1 MEQKASMK
9 SETKLKKQQK
19 ASAHQLGNDGFVQL
33 MKKAGIPVT
42 KENYLDLVYFGDVP
56 DDIPA
61 EDMAEFPQQFQAK
74 A

>member
-1 MEQKASMK
+1 MM
-9 SETKLKKQQK
+9 SETKLKKRQTT
-19 ASAHQLGNDGFVQL
+19 SPRQLGNDGFVQL

-56 DDIPA
+56 EEIPA
-61 EDMAEFPQQFQAK
+61 EDMAEFPEQFQSK